1 MDDYVSKPFKP
12 ELLYAIIQGYLRR
25 S

>member
-12 ELLYAIIQGYLRR
+12 HELTGAVERWLGR
-25 S
+25 